1 MFRPTV
7 AIVTFALLGGVV
19 SQFVSPPTNLTTT
32 TGYAGFQVRYKQ
44 VPPGI
49 CEQRPDLK
57 SYA

>member
-1 MFRPTV
+1 M
-7 AIVTFALLGGVV
+7 LLVLLSLFGATV
-19 SQFVSPPTNLTTT
+19 SQFVSPPTNLTIA
-32 TGYAGFQVRYKQ
+32 TGYAGFKVRYKQ